1 MTLPM
6 LLMAER
12 TAAIWISTSEQS
24 RPFSTI
30 FLTDSRWPMARKAI
44 EHGLGVLVDMRMR
57 AVCVVMRMLVAVQVR
72 LRLVMDVVRVMDM
85 RDIVFVKIFM
95 IVLHG
100 RRSFRVILQ
109 SIARFAPVCYRNI
122 S

>member
-1 MTLPM
+1 
-6 LLMAER
+6 
-12 TAAIWISTSEQS
+12 
-24 RPFSTI
+24 
-30 FLTDSRWPMARKAI
+30 
-44 EHGLGVLVDMRMR
+44 
-57 AVCVVMRMLVAVQVR
+57 MRMLVAVQVR
-72 LRLVMDVVRVMDM
+72 LRLVMDVVRMMDM

-109 SIARFAPVCYRNI
+109 SIARFASVCYRNI

>member
-1 MTLPM
+1 
-6 LLMAER
+6 MADGAGEPV
-12 TAAIWISTSEQS
+12 E
-24 RPFSTI
+24 
-30 FLTDSRWPMARKAI
+30 D
-44 EHGLGVLVDMRMR
+44 GLGVLVDMRMR

-72 LRLVMDVVRVMDM
+72 LRLVMDVVRMMDM